1 MNLLKLDFLNK
12 KYNLFNTPQN
22 IYNKYSKNIIKNKL
36 LNNFIIKNNKLFNN
50 SIEYI
55 SILQKNLLKYNI
67 ENYISGG
74 FAFNL
79 YIDTKKLNKNVNN
92 KILQT
97 GDCDLILLYDNELK
111 LNNSIIIN
119 NIKYIIYS
127 ALDYFKNIKNGILKL
142 FIIINYENKEEFL
155 VLLNTMLKD
164 GFTLVLYNPNFNQN
178 KYIFNFIK
186 IINKNLY
193 IKIEVKFLKMDSFLK
208 NIYGYITKSIYS
220 YCTLNYYSYKYI
232 NNNLKIYEKY
242 IPIELLILNKNEIN
256 VNIIKDSL
264 IKNNYTL
271 YVYNL
276 KFLIYNLM
284 NLYYNYKYD
293 MLNKGILKKKDK
305 GYFMRDERRLFY
317 ILRLYCRINYNITD
331 NNIIERVLINF
342 KLKDYKFKKYM
353 FKIKNTDIIDKIIE
367 DSFIN

>member
-186 IINKNLY
+186 IINKNL
-193 IKIEVKFLKMDSFLK
+193 
-208 NIYGYITKSIYS
+208 
-220 YCTLNYYSYKYI
+220 
-232 NNNLKIYEKY
+232 
-242 IPIELLILNKNEIN
+242 
-256 VNIIKDSL
+256 
-264 IKNNYTL
+264 
-271 YVYNL
+271 
-276 KFLIYNLM
+276 
-284 NLYYNYKYD
+284 
-293 MLNKGILKKKDK
+293 
-305 GYFMRDERRLFY
+305 
-317 ILRLYCRINYNITD
+317 
-331 NNIIERVLINF
+331 
-342 KLKDYKFKKYM
+342 
-353 FKIKNTDIIDKIIE
+353 
-367 DSFIN
+367 